1 MDKVYKWMRKIER
14 WMDGLIWI
22 DRYDKWIDEWMDV

>member
-14 WMDGLIWI
+14 WMNGLIWI
-22 DRYDKWIDEWMDV
+22 DKWIDEWTDV